1 MVYCLCCVCF
11 TFVSS
16 IIIFFFNVMLVDQVV
31 HQGFDVRK
39 QIQYSSLCEQGLLI
53 WDQFT
58 SQVSLKHISALSIQN
73 TLSFYHINI
82 IILFE
87 TSLQ

>member
-31 HQGFDVRK
+31 LQGFDARK
-39 QIQYSSLCEQGLLI
+39 QILN
-53 WDQFT
+53 
-58 SQVSLKHISALSIQN
+58 IQA
-73 TLSFYHINI
+73 SVIKVC
-82 IILFE
+82 
-87 TSLQ
+87 